1 MARDKIRTRRY
12 LIPDNV
18 LTAFIYLI
26 VVVMFVFSIYT
37 RLRCVECSETRLFL
51 DYKMFYTGGIAAVS
65 LLGLFLSD
73 RRIDG

>member
-1 MARDKIRTRRY
+1 MVRDKIITRRY

-18 LTAFIYLI
+18 LIVSIYLI
-26 VVVMFVFSIYT
+26 VVVMLAVSVYA

-51 DYKMFYTGGIAAVS
+51 DYKMFYMGGIAAISV
-65 LLGLFLSD
+65 LGIFLSD